1 MMRENQR
8 MVTEKIEASIKAGLV
23 MQKAF
28 FSAMSGQYAPWWI
41 TSQKAMKPYH
51 LRSRTNSRRLSR

>member
-41 TSQKAMKPYH
+41 TSQKAMKP
-51 LRSRTNSRRLSR
+51 SSAKSRRLSR

>member
-8 MVTEKIEASIKAGLV
+8 MVTEKIEASIEAGLV

-41 TSQKAMKPYH
+41 TSQKAMKP
-51 LRSRTNSRRLSR
+51 SSANSRRFSR

>member
-41 TSQKAMKPYH
+41 TSQKSDESLP
-51 LRSRTNSRRLSR
+51 STQ

>member
-1 MMRENQR
+1 
-8 MVTEKIEASIKAGLV
+8 

-51 LRSRTNSRRLSR
+51 LRSSANSRRFSR